1 HRFSEA
7 VPVHRQAVALNPAS
21 ADPRS
26 ALAFSLGQVA
36 EHDEAG
42 LHYKEALKIDPM
54 HFHARINLALAFFA
68 RGEGAQA
75 LEQAKILSC
84 AETMLG
90 FPHKAFGI
98 LLARA
103 GRSEHARACFEKHL
117 SSHPG
122 DADEIAML
130 LATVGGALPDRATD
144 RQISALYAMQ
154 ADRWDKAAVGGGGY
168 RGHRLVAVALA
179 EWNALPPDRGVAP
192 GCGPG
197 LVGELLR
204 PPARHLIGGDMPEP
218 MLAQARQKNVHDGL
232 HCGDLMAYLAA
243 HPQTCDAIV
252 S

>member
-1 HRFSEA
+1 DQAEAKNREAIALDPSFYVAHNNLGNILRHTGRLPEAIRHFSFAFQINPNDGVVAYNLAMGLAEQHRFSEA

-21 ADPRS
+21 ADARS

-36 EHDEAG
+36 EHDEAE

-54 HFHARINLALAFFA
+54 HFHARINLGLAFVEQ
-68 RGEGAQA
+68 GKVAQA

-84 AETMLG
+84 AETMIG

-103 GRSEHARACFEKHL
+103 GRSEQARACFERHL

-144 RQISALYAMQ
+144 RQISALYAVQ
-154 ADRWDKAAVGGGGY
+154 ADRWDKAAAGGGGY
-168 RGHRLVAVALA
+168 KG
-179 EWNALPPDRGVAP
+179 
-192 GCGPG
+192 
-197 LVGELLR
+197 
-204 PPARHLIGGDMPEP
+204 
-218 MLAQARQKNVHDGL
+218 
-232 HCGDLMAYLAA
+232 
-243 HPQTCDAIV
+243 
-252 S
+252 